1 MSSGRFLTY
10 GSACQDCGFNNQRL
24 DLEEAARLALASN
37 RTLVVR
43 NFVCSPHSPCPSS
56 NASTDGVIA
65 ALGGVT
71 NWRAKCASGPPIVCD
86 KGQVK
91 KDDGTRWGAGV
102 RFLDARLF
110 VDPAYF
116 TRALRV
122 PYMWTDEFHER
133 YPELVQD
140 GAADSWVLIQRKQ
153 HLSQAEHDA
162 PVWHVA
168 HFHKGN
174 TVEYLAPN
182 VPRRASWPPRVGLRY
197 APWLHH
203 VTHQLVTTIRGR
215 HGVRD
220 FACVH
225 CRLGDW
231 GVHNGLSEG
240 DFQPHEYAKR
250 LARDLHQKAP
260 KLPSSGRHKKVAAK
274 KHSESR
280 STRFLRLL
288 RAVPAPP
295 PPPSRGMAVI
305 YLATPRKNMP
315 VVVPSLSRYFEVE
328 TFESVQT
335 ARRIAETGAIS
346 VPTED
351 IFSCIEQLV
360 CLRSSVFVGTPAST
374 VTQYVHAA
382 RAAVRLKANAT
393 RKPPPYLASDL
404 LLPPTAFFKSKKR
417 SGAEREKVIRE
428 YWEAQ
433 QKANPELWK
442 GRSLPKRRLMMSR
455 EE

>member
-10 GSACQDCGFNNQRL
+10 GSACQDCGFNNQRV
-24 DLEEAARLALASN
+24 DLEEAARLALAAN

-71 NWRAKCASGPPIVCD
+71 AWRAKCNSGPPIICD

-91 KDDGTRWGAGV
+91 KDDGTPWGAGV

-110 VDPAYF
+110 VDPDYF

-122 PYMWTDEFHER
+122 PFLWTDEFHER
-133 YPELVQD
+133 HPELVQD
-140 GAADSWVLIQRKQ
+140 GAADSWVMIQRMQ
-153 HLSQAEHDA
+153 RLSKAEHDA

-168 HFHKGN
+168 HLHKGSTN
-174 TVEYLAPN
+174 EYFAPN
-182 VPRRASWPPRVGLRY
+182 VPHRSRWPPRVGLRY

-203 VTHQLVTTIRGR
+203 VTHQLVATMRER

-231 GVHNGLSEG
+231 GVHNGLSDA
-240 DFQPHEYAKR
+240 DFQPKEYAKR
-250 LARDLHQKAP
+250 LAQDLRRKAP
-260 KLPSSGRHKKVAAK
+260 KLPASARYKKAAAK
-274 KHSESR
+274 PHAESR

-288 RAVPAPP
+288 RAVSSPP
-295 PPPSRGMAVI
+295 PPPSLPVV

-315 VVVPSLSRYFEVE
+315 LVVPSLRRLFEVE

-335 ARRIAETGAIS
+335 ARRIAEAGAIGE
-346 VPTED
+346 PTED

-360 CLRSSVFVGTPAST
+360 CLRSAVFVGTPAST

-382 RAAVRLKANAT
+382 RSVVRRILRGSRRANAPV
-393 RKPPPYLASDL
+393 RA
-404 LLPPTAFFKSKKR
+404 AR
-417 SGAEREKVIRE
+417 
-428 YWEAQ
+428 
-433 QKANPELWK
+433 
-442 GRSLPKRRLMMSR
+442 
-455 EE
+455 